1 MAEQAKVS
9 EIDVLRDVKA
19 ALAKFAEEA
28 GAVISGVD
36 AEVARMGQW
45 LSHDRPSFWKAEI
58 RRREDKV
65 QAAKAAISRKQLS
78 RAPEPASV
86 VEERRELQRCQ
97 HHLEDARARAEAVR
111 RWAPVWDR
119 EALLYKSS
127 CAGLSETLLR
137 DIPAAM
143 ARLERMAAALHAYVH
158 ARDVEIAGEAPA
170 PPAEG
175 EPDTDPLAKY
185 RRLRESVP
193 SAADRPLLT
202 SERPPMLRWT
212 AGTLKEEDASAL
224 RRLAVAGPPPSPDDR
239 IVLAWRAVEQS
250 GVVFARLAN
259 PAPGD
264 SGWIVLPLDRPDA
277 TAGLRAMSV
286 GQFVEQVPSLAA
298 ILELRP
304 GSLLVLTGGTVRMV
318 LDEGDRS
325 VWDGPE
331 L

>member
-36 AEVARMGQW
+36 AEVARVGQW

-86 VEERRELQRCQ
+86 VEERRALQRCQ
-97 HHLEDARARAEAVR
+97 HHLDDARARAEAVR

-158 ARDVEIAGEAPA
+158 ARDIETAGDAGPVETQS
-170 PPAEG
+170 
-175 EPDTDPLAKY
+175 EPNADPKEKY
-185 RRLRESVP
+185 RRLRDSVP
-193 SAADRPLLT
+193 PASDRPALT
-202 SERPPMLRWT
+202 GERAPMLKWT
-212 AGTLKEEDASAL
+212 AGTIRKEDAGAL
-224 RRLAVAGPPPSPDDR
+224 RRLAVAGPPPAPEDR
-239 IVLAWRAVEQS
+239 IVVAWRAVEQS
-250 GVVFARLAN
+250 GVVFARL
-259 PAPGD
+259 PDPGPGD

-277 TAGLRAMSV
+277 TAGLRAMAV

-298 ILELRP
+298 VLELRP
-304 GSLLVLTGGTVRMV
+304 GSMLVLTGGTVRAV
-318 LDEGDRS
+318 IDAGDRS